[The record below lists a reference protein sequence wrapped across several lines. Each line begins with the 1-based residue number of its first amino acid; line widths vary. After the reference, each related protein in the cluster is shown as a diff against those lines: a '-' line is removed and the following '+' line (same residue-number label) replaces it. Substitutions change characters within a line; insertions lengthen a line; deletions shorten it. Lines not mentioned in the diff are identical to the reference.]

1 MDTPSPLYKRV
12 LHQTNSILAKWIR
25 RAYER
30 RQLSRLHSRELS
42 DLGISHGDQMAE
54 LSKPFWRD

>member
-1 MDTPSPLYKRV
+1 MDAPSPLYKRF
-12 LHQTNSILAKWIR
+12 LRQKTSILAKWMR
-25 RAYER
+25 HTYER
-30 RQLSRLHSRELS
+30 RQLSRLDSRELS

>member
-1 MDTPSPLYKRV
+1 MDTPSPVDKRLSRPTASFV
-12 LHQTNSILAKWIR
+12 AKWIR

-30 RQLSRLHSRELS
+30 RQLSQLDSRELS
-42 DLGISHGDQMAE
+42 DVGISRSDQLAE